1 MKYLLDTC
9 VLIWAALDSAE
20 LSDAAKAIIDDE
32 NNELYFSPASIWE
45 AVIKGD
51 RIGIPADLLKHSL
64 VTNGYR
70 ELLVSSEHP
79 LTVANIVTVHKDPFD
94 RLLLATAIKEGMPL
108 LTSDA
113 NLIAYGPPVV
123 AV

>member
-9 VLIWAALDSAE
+9 VLIWAALDAAE
-20 LSDAAKAIIDDE
+20 LSNAAKAIIDDQD
-32 NNELYFSPASIWE
+32 NELYFSPASIWE
-45 AVIKGD
+45 VVSKGE

-64 VTNGYR
+64 VANGYR
-70 ELLVSSEHP
+70 ELPISSEHP

-108 LTSDA
+108 LTADG

>member
-64 VTNGYR
+64 VANGYR
-70 ELLVSSEHP
+70 ELLISSEHP

-108 LTSDA
+108 LTADG

>member
-32 NNELYFSPASIWE
+32 DNELYFSPASIWE

-51 RIGIPADLLKHSL
+51 RIGIPADLLKRSL

-70 ELLVSSEHP
+70 ELLISSEHS
-79 LTVANIVTVHKDPFD
+79 LTVANVVTVHKDPFD

-108 LTSDA
+108 LTADE

>member
-32 NNELYFSPASIWE
+32 DNELYFSPASIWE

-51 RIGIPADLLKHSL
+51 RIGIPADLLKRSL

-70 ELLVSSEHP
+70 ELLISSEHS
-79 LTVANIVTVHKDPFD
+79 LTVANVVTVHKDPFD

-108 LTSDA
+108 LTADG